1 MGRSDSDLTESS
13 ALWCH
18 VTRMSRFCIF
28 FLAIVFLVSL
38 AVGTENEESERL
50 GDESF
55 SVRTAREAKTGK
67 SKKSG
72 KNKESKKRGMMMKKK
87 GTRKQKEMKKKT
99 RKQNRMKKGARK
111 QKTKKQI
118 GTKKG

>member
-50 GDESF
+50 GEESF

-72 KNKESKKRGMMMKKK
+72 KNKESKGRGMMMKKK
-87 GTRKQKEMKKKT
+87 GTRKQKKNEEENEKAIWNEEGDKEAK
-99 RKQNRMKKGARK
+99 N
-111 QKTKKQI
+111 
-118 GTKKG
+118 